1 MKRKEEIFSLMVE
14 VFNKKLKTIFNC
26 EVSLRSISCHS
37 FELPP
42 REKATKIL
50 LWTENGITQE
60 IEIVLVKLRRTY
72 RVYIFVDG
80 TQFACEKVQCS
91 DWFVQQTTGLCE
103 TTGKFVKT
111 PWASFGVLVTKIE
124 KN

>member
-72 RVYIFVDG
+72 SVYIFVDG